1 MQATSRS
8 VSATTLPPRYAGC
21 RGCCT
26 STSKCVAGP
35 GVSGVSSQRHGWHP
49 TWWTWFHFS
58 AFWGSISTFCFE
70 FPLVKMGQ
78 KTPQAIWI
86 TIEMVNLPLGERSS
100 YTFAAQFKPYFFK
113 DPFVGKVCGFL
124 RRQDQEVTK
133 SHVNLHFFVGPRLV
147 KKTFELIHK
156 DTRISEAGSSSSPTP
171 FFRFHVKNQTRKPRV
186 SLVFLV
192 VFSRFLLK
200 STIAYP
206 QPTHESSTG
215 SPRMKR

>member
-8 VSATTLPPRYAGC
+8 VPPRYAGC

-58 AFWGSISTFCFE
+58 AFWGSISTFGFE

-100 YTFAAQFKPYFFK
+100 YTFAAQFKHYFFK

-133 SHVNLHFFVGPRLV
+133 WHVNLHFFVGPRLV
-147 KKTFELIHK
+147 KKNIRTDSQGYPHFGSRIIFQSHPIFQVPCEKPNPQTSSFTGVFGGFFTFFVEKYYSL
-156 DTRISEAGSSSSPTP
+156 SPT
-171 FFRFHVKNQTRKPRV
+171 NPRIINW
-186 SLVFLV
+186 
-192 VFSRFLLK
+192 
-200 STIAYP
+200 IA
-206 QPTHESSTG
+206 QNETLEWN
-215 SPRMKR
+215 